1 MKKYIGGYAAV
12 MGGVDVLIFTAGVG
26 ENSPIVREMVCE
38 GLEFL
43 GIKLDKEKNNSRGD
57 AIISAADSKVV
68 VMSIKTNEE
77 LMIAR
82 DTYEIVRGLT

>member
-1 MKKYIGGYAAV
+1 
-12 MGGVDVLIFTAGVG
+12 
-26 ENSPIVREMVCE
+26 
-38 GLEFL
+38 
-43 GIKLDKEKNNSRGD
+43 LDKEKNNARGD
-57 AIISAADSKVV
+57 AIISATDSKVV

>member
-1 MKKYIGGYAAV
+1 MIIKDLIWEVTDINLMKIIY
-12 MGGVDVLIFTAGVG
+12 
-26 ENSPIVREMVCE
+26 
-38 GLEFL
+38 L